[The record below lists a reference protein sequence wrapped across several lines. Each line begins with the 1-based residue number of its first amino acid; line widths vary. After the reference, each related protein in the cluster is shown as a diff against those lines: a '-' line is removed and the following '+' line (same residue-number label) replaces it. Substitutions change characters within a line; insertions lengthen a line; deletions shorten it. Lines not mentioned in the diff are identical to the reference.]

1 MLCQILE
8 YSSEEALDEPMYNP
22 NIPMYEQI
30 NKVMSE
36 EKIVVTLSGDMGDEI
51 LCGYPNILNEV

>member
-1 MLCQILE
+1 
-8 YSSEEALDEPMYNP
+8 MYNP

-36 EKIVVTLSGDMGDEI
+36 NKIVVTLSGDMGDEI
-51 LCGYPNILNEV
+51 LCGYPKYF